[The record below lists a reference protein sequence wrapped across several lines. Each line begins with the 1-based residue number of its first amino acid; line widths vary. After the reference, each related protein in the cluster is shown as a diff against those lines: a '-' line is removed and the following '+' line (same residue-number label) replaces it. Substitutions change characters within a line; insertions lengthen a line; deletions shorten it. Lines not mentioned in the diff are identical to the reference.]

1 VIEELSL
8 MHSRTTAASLTESRI
23 RKILD
28 LHDHLR
34 QKTRKD
40 AKKFLQIPRLP
51 DRGQGETL
59 EEVVAPQMARY
70 FAGSNEDPVQFF
82 KDRDRLL
89 MIFHA
94 IKAGGVDTLIERYT
108 RAARG
113 DLIRSGIEKLKT
125 GGLGNPAAAE
135 EMLRQATGYAEK
147 QVRQLETIGDA
158 EVLAV
163 SNCMQEIEGRLLG
176 RLKRIRR

>member
-1 VIEELSL
+1 

-34 QKTRKD
+34 QKTGKD

-51 DRGQGETL
+51 DLGQGETL

-70 FAGSNEDPVQFF
+70 FAGSNEDPVQ
-82 KDRDRLL
+82 
-89 MIFHA
+89 
-94 IKAGGVDTLIERYT
+94 
-108 RAARG
+108 
-113 DLIRSGIEKLKT
+113 
-125 GGLGNPAAAE
+125 GNPAAAE

-147 QVRQLETIGDA
+147 RSEEHTSELQSRGHLV
-158 EVLAV
+158 
-163 SNCMQEIEGRLLG
+163 CRLL
-176 RLKRIRR
+176 LEKKKE

>member
-1 VIEELSL
+1 

-59 EEVVAPQMARY
+59 
-70 FAGSNEDPVQFF
+70 
-82 KDRDRLL
+82 
-89 MIFHA
+89 
-94 IKAGGVDTLIERYT
+94 TLIERYT

>member
-1 VIEELSL
+1 

-40 AKKFLQIPRLP
+40 AK
-51 DRGQGETL
+51 
-59 EEVVAPQMARY
+59 
-70 FAGSNEDPVQFF
+70 QFF

-94 IKAGGVDTLIERYT
+94 IKAGGVDTLIEGYT

-163 SNCMQEIEGRLLG
+163 SNCLQEIEGRLFG
-176 RLKRIRR
+176 RLKKIRR

>member
-1 VIEELSL
+1 MIEELSL
-8 MHSRTTAASLTESRI
+8 THSRTTAASLTESRI

-40 AKKFLQIPRLP
+40 AQKFLQIPRLP
-51 DRGQGETL
+51 DLGQGETL
-59 EEVVAPQMARY
+59 EEVVGPQMARY
-70 FAGSNEDPVQFF
+70 FAGSNEDPVQ
-82 KDRDRLL
+82 
-89 MIFHA
+89 
-94 IKAGGVDTLIERYT
+94 
-108 RAARG
+108 
-113 DLIRSGIEKLKT
+113 
-125 GGLGNPAAAE
+125 GNPAAAE

-147 QVRQLETIGDA
+147 QVRQLETISDA

-176 RLKRIRR
+176 RLKKIRR